1 MSVSVF
7 IPTRQAGLARLDGF
21 VARAGSHYA
30 AQRNFDFG
38 PENRVNVSTLSPY
51 IRHRLILEEEVVKAV
66 LDRHSFNAASKFIQ
80 EVCWRTYWKGWLEM
94 RPQVWRDYQAQVADL
109 TAELGRNGGL
119 RKGYTQATEG
129 RTGIEP
135 FEAWTRE
142 LIDHGYVHNHARM
155 WFASIW
161 IFTLGLPWE
170 LGADFFFR
178 HLHDGD
184 PASNTLSWR
193 WVAGLHTAGKTYLAR
208 ADNIE
213 TYTQGRFRVEAGQ
226 LARNATPLG
235 FGGHPTPMPLAEADM
250 VADGETILI
259 VTEEDCRPET
269 LPLGGARVVAVAALD
284 PAFAYHHHAAPVL
297 AFKRS
302 AVADAAARAAEHFN
316 CAREDIGGETFVADV
331 KALAGKMKCANAA
344 TAYLP
349 VGPLRD
355 KLAPVI
361 RELAGHGIAI
371 RQVRR
376 DWDSAFWPHA
386 THGFFKLKEKI
397 PAVLS
402 RTVLRAA

>member
-1 MSVSVF
+1 
-7 IPTRQAGLARLDGF
+7 
-21 VARAGSHYA
+21 
-30 AQRNFDFG
+30 
-38 PENRVNVSTLSPY
+38 
-51 IRHRLILEEEVVKAV
+51 
-66 LDRHSFNAASKFIQ
+66 
-80 EVCWRTYWKGWLEM
+80 M
-94 RPQVWRDYQAQVADL
+94 RPQVWRDYQTRVADL
-109 TAELGRNGGL
+109 TEELGRNGGL
-119 RKGYTQATEG
+119 RKGYTEAIEG

-135 FEAWTRE
+135 FDAWARE
-142 LIDHGYVHNHARM
+142 LTDRGYVHNHARM

-170 LGADFFFR
+170 LGADFFLR
-178 HLHDGD
+178 HLYDGD

-193 WVAGLHTAGKTYLAR
+193 WVGGLHTAGKTYLAR

-213 TYTQGRFRVEAGQ
+213 TYTQGRFFVEAGQ

-235 FGGHPTPMPLAEADM
+235 FAGHPAPTPLAQADM
-250 VADGETILI
+250 LADGEIILL

-269 LPLGGARVVAVAALD
+269 LPLGQARVVAVAALD
-284 PAFAYHHHAAPVL
+284 PEMAYDNHAAPVI
-297 AFKRS
+297 AFKRG
-302 AVADAAARAAEHFN
+302 AVADAAARAVEHFK
-316 CAREDIGGETFVADV
+316 CPRQDIGGESIVTDL
-331 KALAGKMKCANAA
+331 KALASQTKCASLA

-355 KLAPVI
+355 RLAAAV
-361 RELAGHGIAI
+361 RDLAGQGITL